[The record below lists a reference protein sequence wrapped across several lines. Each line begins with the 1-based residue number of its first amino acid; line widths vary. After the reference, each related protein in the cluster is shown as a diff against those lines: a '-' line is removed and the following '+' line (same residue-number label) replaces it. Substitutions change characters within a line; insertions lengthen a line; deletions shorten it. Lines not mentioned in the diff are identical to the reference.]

1 MGAGRVLPLGE
12 LPSHPH
18 GSTQLRPYLLGEM
31 RLGKARLCYKV
42 KTPAV
47 HRICPAK
54 SNIFFSFFFKPGH
67 SAGTSHQGERLE
79 ETLQASGRARRICAS
94 CRQEAL
100 LTQTLRSS

>member
-54 SNIFFSFFFKPGH
+54 SNIFFSFF
-67 SAGTSHQGERLE
+67 SNQGI
-79 ETLQASGRARRICAS
+79 LQAPPTKEKGLKRLSKPLGEPVESVRRAGRRPCSHRR
-94 CRQEAL
+94 
-100 LTQTLRSS
+100 